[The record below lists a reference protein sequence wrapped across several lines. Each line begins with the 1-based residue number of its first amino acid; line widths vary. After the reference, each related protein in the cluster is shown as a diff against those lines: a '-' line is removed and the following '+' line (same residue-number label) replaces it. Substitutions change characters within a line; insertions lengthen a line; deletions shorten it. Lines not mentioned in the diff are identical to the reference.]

1 MIMRTEDDDY
11 WEGPQCPVCG
21 YKFNCEVCKA
31 EEAYNMYLDERIARL
46 GIVGWRSLP
55 DKGWVLRR
63 GPQRAEVHHSGRQ
76 PRRAL
81 RDAPSRW
88 WKAPVIEAHRDPTS
102 TYRLVC
108 GHYAM

>member
-11 WEGPQCPVCG
+11 WEGPPCPVCG

-31 EEAYNMYLDERIARL
+31 EAAYNEYLDERIARL
-46 GIVGWRSLP
+46 GIVLAFLP
-55 DKGWVLRR
+55 DEMECYDCGRNLPKSITQVGSLGMHYMMRR
-63 GPQRAEVHHSGRQ
+63 VVGEG
-76 PRRAL
+76 
-81 RDAPSRW
+81 
-88 WKAPVIEAHRDPTS
+88 PVIEAHRDPTS